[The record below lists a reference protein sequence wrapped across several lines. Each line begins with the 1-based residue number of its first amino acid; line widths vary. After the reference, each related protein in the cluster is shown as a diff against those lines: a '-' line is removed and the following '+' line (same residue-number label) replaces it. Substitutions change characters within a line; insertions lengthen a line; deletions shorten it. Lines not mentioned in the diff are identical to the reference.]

1 MTRDMDLFRKML
13 IEIEAVPPGQWTR
26 IKVEGATAEAIRY
39 HAQLADDA
47 GFIEA
52 RFMGNSTTEFAV
64 QRLTYTGHEFLDAAR
79 SDTLWAKAKQK
90 MMDSTGVLTVEGL
103 KLALPE
109 VVKAALHH
117 L

>member
-1 MTRDMDLFRKML
+1 MVAVG
-13 IEIEAVPPGQWTR
+13 IESAQKYFKFSVRHNE
-26 IKVEGATAEAIRY
+26 TAEAIRY

-52 RFMGNSTTEFAV
+52 RFMGNNTTEFAV
-64 QRLTYTGHEFLDAAR
+64 QRLTYTGHEFLDATR

-109 VVKAALHH
+109 VVKAALHR